1 MELGHT
7 KTWQEVLDYYGTDI
21 DKGLSEEQ
29 VRKNQEKY
37 GPNGQSWNQFF
48 INSILRNQ
56 MPFQ

>member
-7 KTWQEVLDYYGTDI
+7 KTWQEVLDYYGTNI

-37 GPNGQSWNQFF
+37 GPNG
-48 INSILRNQ
+48 
-56 MPFQ
+56 